1 MAHAICHQE
10 VDASTLPEYLSF
22 APAEHLG
29 MIPRLRKSN
38 LNPGAR
44 KTLKS
49 SSPGQISRILV
60 FAAVSCLV
68 FAREAHAYLDP
79 GSVSLFFQALVA
91 GALGAMFLL
100 KRFWTQIK
108 SGAKDL
114 FSGRSR
120 NDET

>member
-1 MAHAICHQE
+1 
-10 VDASTLPEYLSF
+10 
-22 APAEHLG
+22 
-29 MIPRLRKSN
+29 MIPKSRTSESNRERK
-38 LNPGAR
+38 
-44 KTLKS
+44 KTLKRWNS
-49 SSPGQISRILV
+49 GRISRIVVL
-60 FAAVSCLV
+60 AAILYVA

-91 GALGAMFLL
+91 GALGAVFLL

-108 SGAKDL
+108 AGAKGL

>member
-1 MAHAICHQE
+1 MIPKSQT
-10 VDASTLPEYLSF
+10 STL
-22 APAEHLG
+22 
-29 MIPRLRKSN
+29 N
-38 LNPGAR
+38 TGAQ

-49 SSPGQISRILV
+49 SSTGRISRIFV
-60 FAAVSCLV
+60 IAAVSYVV

-91 GALGAMFLL
+91 GALGAVFLV

-108 SGAKDL
+108 TGAKDL

>member
-1 MAHAICHQE
+1 
-10 VDASTLPEYLSF
+10 
-22 APAEHLG
+22 
-29 MIPRLRKSN
+29 MIPKSQTSN
-38 LNPGAR
+38 LNTGAH
-44 KTLKS
+44 KILKS
-49 SSPGQISRILV
+49 SSTGRLSRILV
-60 FAAVSCLV
+60 IAAVSYVL

-91 GALGAMFLL
+91 GVLGAAFLL

-108 SGAKDL
+108 AGAKDL

>member
-1 MAHAICHQE
+1 MSLKKPNSRQIGRIPVLAAI
-10 VDASTLPEYLSF
+10 LYLS
-22 APAEHLG
+22 
-29 MIPRLRKSN
+29 
-38 LNPGAR
+38 
-44 KTLKS
+44 
-49 SSPGQISRILV
+49 
-60 FAAVSCLV
+60 

-91 GALGAMFLL
+91 GALGAVFLL

-108 SGAKDL
+108 AGAKGL

>member
-1 MAHAICHQE
+1 MRRAFAEAQLTHGPESCARRNFEYDPE
-10 VDASTLPEYLSF
+10 VADLRS
-22 APAEHLG
+22 EHG
-29 MIPRLRKSN
+29 SPKD
-38 LNPGAR
+38 
-44 KTLKS
+44 LKS
-49 SSPGQISRILV
+49 SSTGRISRILV
-60 FAAVSCLV
+60 IAAVSYVV

-91 GALGAMFLL
+91 GALGAVFLV

-108 SGAKDL
+108 TGAKDI

>member
-1 MAHAICHQE
+1 
-10 VDASTLPEYLSF
+10 
-22 APAEHLG
+22 
-29 MIPRLRKSN
+29 MIPRLQSSN
-38 LNPGAR
+38 LNTGAR

-49 SSPGQISRILV
+49 SSTGRISRILV
-60 FAAVSCLV
+60 VGAVTCLV
-68 FAREAHAYLDP
+68 FAKEAHAYLDP

-91 GALGAMFLL
+91 GALGAVFLL

-108 SGAKDL
+108 MGVKDL